1 MLPVEPMK
9 EAGIRPPQGRR
20 EWRPLNEPCLSGDT
34 TMSLKKFDLA
44 KNLGLKVA
52 GRMKASGVP
61 DRFAQGAADALDK
74 RERRARDAALGLV
87 PFACKLPLDLV
98 KRINESGAGHE
109 GGVNGLLA
117 ELLTQALDGDKPAEP
132 EAKKPAATK
141 APAKKAAAK
150 KAPAK
155 KAAKADD
162 AQP

>member
-1 MLPVEPMK
+1 
-9 EAGIRPPQGRR
+9 
-20 EWRPLNEPCLSGDT
+20 
-34 TMSLKKFDLA
+34 MSLKKFDLA

-98 KRINESGAGHE
+98 KRINERGAAHD
-109 GGVNGLLA
+109 GGVNALLA
-117 ELLTQALDGDKPAEP
+117 ELLTQALDGGGASAP
-132 EAKKPAATK
+132 EAKPA
-141 APAKKAAAK
+141 AKKAAAK

-155 KAAKADD
+155 KAAAKDAD
-162 AQP
+162 A